1 MENHSAAPFSYT
13 QEPEFEQAIKHPIP
27 ALWQHRKDGYVTS
40 SGKKKLYWCSLTS
53 PTHTKAI
60 VISNGR
66 IECCLKYQ
74 ELFYDFYQQGYDVYS
89 FDHQGQGQ
97 SERMVTDSDIGHIHE
112 FDDYASDMSDVI
124 ASFDLSRYANRYL
137 LAHSMG
143 STIATRYLQTHPD
156 HPFDKVTLCAPMF
169 GIKTEWYF
177 KPIAM
182 VVGQVLT
189 AFYAK
194 PTYAPGQQAY
204 YSKPFENNLLS
215 HSKVRYHWFR
225 CLYDGSPSLQVG
237 GPSTRW
243 VWQGLMAAK
252 QAIQQTRQI
261 KIPLLLIQAGEEKI
275 VSNSAQVKFI
285 NKLKKTNSACQF
297 KAIEGSKH
305 EVLFEKDEY
314 RNQTLNAINQFF
326 A

>member
-1 MENHSAAPFSYT
+1 
-13 QEPEFEQAIKHPIP
+13 
-27 ALWQHRKDGYVTS
+27 
-40 SGKKKLYWCSLTS
+40 
-53 PTHTKAI
+53 
-60 VISNGR
+60 
-66 IECCLKYQ
+66 
-74 ELFYDFYQQGYDVYS
+74 
-89 FDHQGQGQ
+89 
-97 SERMVTDSDIGHIHE
+97 MVTDSDIGHIHE
-112 FDDYASDMSDVI
+112 FDDYVSDMSDVI
-124 ASFDLSRYANRYL
+124 ASFDLSRYSNRYL

-143 STIATRYLQTHPD
+143 STIATRYLQTHPA

-169 GIKTEWYF
+169 GINTEWYF

-182 VVGQVLT
+182 LVGQALT
-189 AFYAK
+189 AFHAK

-215 HSKVRYHWFR
+215 HSKVRYQWFR

-275 VSNSAQVKFI
+275 VSNDAQVKFI
-285 NKLKKTNSACQF
+285 NKLKKTNSDCLF
-297 KAIEGSKH
+297 KVIEGSRH
-305 EVLFEKDEY
+305 EVLFEQDEY
-314 RNQTLNAINQFF
+314 RNQTLDAINQFF